1 MSMIKIVIIFIF
13 IFRIIIAVPLVS
25 SIVPSL
31 RGTVYR
37 YGMQT
42 TGNEW
47 EWNRLW
53 VEYVNTTTPQEKNR
67 LLLGLAQA
75 REAWLL
81 NRWIDNECVQTTTT

>member
-13 IFRIIIAVPLVS
+13 IMTVCLVS